1 MKLSYQFTREISF
14 KATKKVKVYL
24 NGQMDKF
31 MMVNGKGVKRMEV
44 ECGKDQMMNAI
55 LANGKKEMFKDLA
68 SFLIRQEIDM
78 KESLKTQRSMV

>member
-1 MKLSYQFTREISF
+1 MVRESLNGLME
-14 KATKKVKVYL
+14 KCMMGNGKKVSK
-24 NGQMDKF
+24 
-31 MMVNGKGVKRMEV
+31 MEV

-78 KESLKTQRSMV
+78 KESLKTQRSMA